1 VVAILEV
8 TKMDESAKSTS
19 TDKEAEIERQQQII
33 ELLESMNNTLKEI
46 RDTLAL
52 HWG

>member
-1 VVAILEV
+1 MVIILEV
-8 TKMDESAKSTS
+8 IKMDEAAKSTS
-19 TDKEAEIERQQQII
+19 TAKEAEIECQQQMI
-33 ELLESMNNTLKEI
+33 ELLESINNTLKEI